1 MSQTLSSLMQRD
13 VYWVSADDTMQAVE
27 SNMVARGLSWVPV
40 MDESGAL
47 LGVISSIDL
56 LRFHA
61 DGKEASVVCAWQIC
75 TYKPLLVRPDAS
87 LGEVARLMVE
97 ANIHHVVV
105 MDGTDIRGVVSS
117 LDFVR
122 TFMT

>member
-27 SNMVARGLSWVPV
+27 SKMVAKGLSWVPV
-40 MDESGAL
+40 VDESGAV
-47 LGVISSIDL
+47 LGVINSIDL

-122 TFMT
+122 TFIK

>member
-87 LGEVARLMVE
+87 LSEVARLMVE
-97 ANIHHVVV
+97 SNIHHVVV